1 MFFIKVLKG
10 DLEMDEIKVI
20 IDRFEGPYAVC
31 EKEDRT
37 MIDIKRI
44 KLPTNAKEG
53 CVLIIQ
59 GDKITMDV
67 DETEKRKKHIESLTK
82 DMWN

>member
-1 MFFIKVLKG
+1 MKV
-10 DLEMDEIKVI
+10 V

-37 MIDIKRI
+37 MIEIEVR
-44 KLPTNAKEG
+44 KLPEG
-53 CVLIIQ
+53 VVEGDVLNIENE
-59 GDKITMDV
+59 KITIDIF
-67 DETEKRKKHIESLTK
+67 ETKARQKEITELTK